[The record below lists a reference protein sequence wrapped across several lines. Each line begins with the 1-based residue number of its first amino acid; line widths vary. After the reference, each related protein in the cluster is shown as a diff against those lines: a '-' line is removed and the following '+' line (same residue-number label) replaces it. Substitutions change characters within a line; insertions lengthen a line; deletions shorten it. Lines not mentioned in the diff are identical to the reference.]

1 MLRLE
6 NGVIYF
12 TPYGEEEREVGNLV
26 DGEVEEGYLSLGGH
40 GFPLEKFPEIQTAW
54 DELYPN
60 GKPKPEPQAPVVTE
74 EQKAID
80 MMKYLMQS
88 DEFLVAVGIQPQ
100 TIAPIE

>member
-1 MLRLE
+1 MLRVE
-6 NGVIYF
+6 NGVVFY
-12 TPYGEEEREVGNLV
+12 TPFGEEEIEVGNLA
-26 DGEVEEGYLSLGGH
+26 DGEVEEGYLSIGSH
-40 GFPLEKFPEIQTAW
+40 SFPLEKFPDIQAVW
-54 DELYPN
+54 GELYPN
-60 GKPKPEPQAPVVTE
+60 GKPKPEPQTPVVTE